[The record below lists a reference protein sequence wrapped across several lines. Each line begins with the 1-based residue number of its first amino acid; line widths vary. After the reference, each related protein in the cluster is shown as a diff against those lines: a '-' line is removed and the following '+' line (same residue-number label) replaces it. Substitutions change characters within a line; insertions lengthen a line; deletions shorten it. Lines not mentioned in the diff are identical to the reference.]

1 MRLDGIWDLMDR
13 DVRVARVYFDLSAVS
28 VVEDEVRDVMNAER
42 SHAGGRCCSSCSAER
57 EPGAADA
64 RRPRGSPS

>member
-1 MRLDGIWDLMDR
+1 MTEAVGDANTIEGVVRGALDGIWDLMDR

-42 SHAGGRCCSSCSAER
+42 SHVAGGAARTTRER
-57 EPGAADA
+57 
-64 RRPRGSPS
+64 